1 MKKAAIII
9 LAVLVLAVGGVSAY
23 VAMIDWNEHKD
34 QIAAQFSEVSGKRV
48 VFEGPVSFK
57 IFPSPDL
64 TASNIKIYSREGVNQ
79 DVPLATIDR
88 LVAKLSLWPL
98 LKGNFEVKMM
108 SLIEPK
114 ILMDVDD
121 NGRLNWQ
128 SSITEEQK
136 LNLDNVEIKLD
147 SVLLEKATL
156 NFVNAKH
163 DVDIK
168 LENLNAEV
176 IAPSI
181 FGPYRI
187 EGSYIKD
194 NNPEGFAMSL
204 GRFSESFA
212 TSVNFVLNH
221 PTSETFVRFDGS
233 ILLKNDAINGNLIVE
248 SKKPVDFI
256 NKNFKDV
263 NLGTAY
269 DYPLALSMQLDTNKT
284 KASLSNIVVKYGTTA
299 GAGNILIPLAE
310 EYADEDEEPSR
321 RRAEIG
327 FEMTDLDLTPIAA
340 ALKAGYE
347 KYGAEGAAYNPQ
359 LKFDFIADLKS
370 INTTYNGQTLK
381 NFNLSADYLDNQL
394 TLRNLSA
401 TLPGETEFKVTGDV
415 FADNDEL
422 TYSLQPEYT
431 TNDLQKLLGWLGY
444 QVNQV
449 TQATYKRSTGDA
461 TVEGTLKTV
470 KISPY
475 EISVDKSSFSGNMG
489 IITGER
495 PNVFLEV
502 NADSV
507 NFDNYI
513 PPLPAEEQGGTLAEK
528 INRRFARLGFLNDF
542 DMRLFGKIGLGIY
555 ENIPFENTQFDM
567 DTAQGVL
574 TVSKLNVGAVAN
586 AAVDVSGVLKGMGQS
601 LQFENLKYSLETK
614 DLASFLNKF
623 ALPLPNADLKKLK
636 NFSSKGILTG
646 SPELMAMKTVSR
658 LENID
663 FIYGGQAGKQNG
675 QWVFAGEVDLK
686 APDFVQLVND
696 FNFNYKPKAFSLGIF
711 TLASKVSGTADKFRL
726 TGLNAFVGSNNFKGE
741 LTVDRSLGRPNI
753 TARMDVNKFEL
764 ERFFYNDAPNQENKV
779 TFRAGEAENAAF
791 VARPFLDKS
800 KINYDFYKTF
810 DLNGNFK
817 IASLTYKN
825 EDFRNAALNGVLK
838 DGTLTLGNFAADY
851 NGGQV
856 SGNAE
861 LGMVDMPYLKGEL
874 NLQGQKMAEKSW
886 SGSVYGIKSGILSA
900 QAAFHTGAASEE
912 EMLTGLGA
920 DISYTVEA
928 PVVKGWNLSVV
939 DADLKKRDRS
949 DGLAALVQENLQK
962 GETAFARAAGKVKIA
977 NAQYVF
983 ENAVFEAPGW
993 TVSMTDKGSL
1003 DTWDMDAAFTV
1014 TFPGGKVKP
1023 FGFAMTGPMISPV
1036 LTVDVKTITDTYD
1049 AHWEKV
1055 AADKKAAEDARK
1067 AHLKALMDEQQNY
1080 AKNIQQRLF
1089 KDVIPELE
1097 ARRKMTTD
1105 ADILAKYKEIDDR
1118 VKEVSKGLDEVI
1130 VQGLVPEFDESLPK
1144 ALGEKNSQLDDRSAG
1159 FKNEILG
1166 VYEQDVKK
1174 RINGFYNKI
1183 VDNYNRSKA
1192 DVNTYRD
1199 NYGVFG
1205 RRLAMIKTMLDIE
1218 QDDRVIEMK
1227 KEIEDRLLALDAV
1240 NTQVVKDYI
1249 FMQNSHDLGQ
1259 LEDYAAKIAG
1269 LEVQSAE
1276 DLKLLNEK
1284 IEALFKYS
1292 EEITSAEEKAYDE
1305 KLKQEEIKKKLEEN
1319 TGKISGA
1326 RGEDITVTRDIEEIE
1341 KMEAAKMKED
1351 IPVLDFS
1358 GKTPSGI
1365 VKKPT
1370 IILEGETAAETDDA
1384 ASGSVRTW
1392 QKLEPVGRTFPEVLK
1407 AEEDVVSV
1415 SVEKA
1420 KEPVAAEPVAESEK
1434 PLLKQTLGEI
1444 SKASGKII
1452 RVDD

>member
-1 MKKAAIII
+1 MQFADLAKIILSFCIIDAGEKVLKKAAIII
-9 LAVLVLAVGGVSAY
+9 LAAIILTVGGVSAY
-23 VAMIDWNEHKD
+23 VAMIDWNEHKG

-64 TASNIKIYSREGVNQ
+64 TASNIKVYSREGANR

-98 LKGNFEVKMM
+98 LKGNFEIKMM

-147 SVLLEKATL
+147 SVLLERATL

-204 GRFSESFA
+204 GQFSESFA

-233 ILLKNDAINGNLIVE
+233 VLLKNDAINGNLIVE
-248 SKKPVDFI
+248 SKKPADFI
-256 NKNFKDV
+256 SKNFKDI
-263 NLGTAY
+263 NPGSAY

-284 KASLSNIVVKYGTTA
+284 KVSMSNIVVKYGTTA
-299 GAGNILIPLAE
+299 GAGNILLPLAE
-310 EYADEDEEPSR
+310 EYAVDENNQPSR
-321 RRAEIG
+321 RRVEAG
-327 FEMTDLDLTPIAA
+327 FEMTDLDLTPVAA
-340 ALKAGYE
+340 ALKAGFE
-347 KYGAEGAAYNPQ
+347 KYGKNGAVYNPQ
-359 LKFDFIADLKS
+359 LAFDFIADLKS

-381 NFNLSADYLDNQL
+381 NFNLSIDYLNNQL

-401 TLPGETEFKVTGDV
+401 TLPGETEFKMTGDV

-422 TYSLQPEYT
+422 TYALKPEYT

-444 QVNQV
+444 PVNQV
-449 TQATYKRSTGDA
+449 TQATYKRSAGDA

-470 KISPY
+470 KIAPF

-495 PNVFLEV
+495 PNVFLQV

-513 PPLPAEEQGGTLAEK
+513 PLLPDGEQGGTFAEK

-542 DMRLFGKIGLGIY
+542 DLRLFGKIGLGIY

-567 DTAQGVL
+567 STAQGVL
-574 TVSKLNVGAVAN
+574 TISKLNIDSVAN
-586 AAVDVSGVLKGMGQS
+586 AAVDVAGVLKGMGQT
-601 LQFENLKYSLETK
+601 LQFENLKYGFETK

-646 SPELMAMKTVSR
+646 SPEIMAMKTVSR

-663 FIYGGQAGKQNG
+663 FVYSGQFGKQNG
-675 QWVFAGEVDLK
+675 QWVFAGDVDLR
-686 APDFVQLVND
+686 APDFVQLAND

-711 TLASKVSGTADKFRL
+711 TLAAKVSGTVDRCRFS
-726 TGLNAFVGSNNFKGE
+726 GLNAFVGSNNFRGE
-741 LTVDRSLGRPNI
+741 LLIDRRSERPSI
-753 TARMDVNKFEL
+753 TAQLDINKFEL
-764 ERFFYNDAPNQENKV
+764 ERFFYNDMPNQKNQV
-779 TFRAGEAENAAF
+779 TFRAGETENAVF
-791 VARPFLDKS
+791 MARPFLDKA

-810 DLNGNFK
+810 DLNGKLK
-817 IASLTYKN
+817 ITSLTYKN
-825 EDFRNAALNGVLK
+825 DDFRNAVLNGVLK
-838 DGTLTLGNFAADY
+838 NGVLTLGSFSADY

-861 LGMVDMPYLKGEL
+861 LAMVDVPYLKGEL
-874 NLQGQKMAEKSW
+874 SLQKQKIAEKSW
-886 SGSVYGIKSGILSA
+886 SGNVYGLKSGTMSA
-900 QAAFHTGAASEE
+900 QAAFNTGAASAE
-912 EMLTGLGA
+912 EMLTGLNA
-920 DISYTVEA
+920 DVSYTIDA
-928 PVVKGWNLSVV
+928 PVVKGWNLSVI
-939 DADLKKRDRS
+939 DADLQKRDRS
-949 DGLAALVQENLQK
+949 DGLAALVLENLQK
-962 GETAFARAAGKVKIA
+962 GETAFAAATGRVKVA
-977 NAQYVF
+977 NAQYTF
-983 ENAVFEAPGW
+983 DNAAFAASNYKVA
-993 TVSMTDKGSL
+993 MTNKGSF
-1003 DTWDMDAAFTV
+1003 DTWDMDAVFTV
-1014 TFPGGKVKP
+1014 TFPDNEVKP
-1023 FGFAMTGPMISPV
+1023 FSFAMTGPMISPSV
-1036 LTVDVKTITDTYD
+1036 TVDVKAITDTYD

-1055 AADKKAAEDARK
+1055 AADEKAKEDARK

-1080 AKNIQQRLF
+1080 AKNIQRRLF
-1089 KDVIPELE
+1089 KEVIPELE
-1097 ARRKMTTD
+1097 TRRKMATD
-1105 ADILAKYKEIDDR
+1105 ADILAKYKEIDDQI
-1118 VKEVSKGLDEVI
+1118 KEVSKGLDEVI
-1130 VQGLVPEFDESLPK
+1130 VQGMIPEFDESLPK
-1144 ALGEKNSQLDDRSAG
+1144 ALGEKNSQLDDRSVG
-1159 FKNEILG
+1159 LKNEILA

-1174 RINGFYNKI
+1174 RINDFYNKI
-1183 VDNYNRSKA
+1183 VDNYNQSKA
-1192 DVNTYRD
+1192 DVNAYRD
-1199 NYGVFG
+1199 SYGVFG

-1218 QDDRVIEMK
+1218 QDDKIIEMK
-1227 KEIEDRLLALDAV
+1227 KDVEDRLLALDAV
-1240 NTQVVKDYI
+1240 NSQVVKDYI
-1249 FMQNSHDLGQ
+1249 FMQNSHELEQ
-1259 LEDYAAKIAG
+1259 LEDYAAQIAG
-1269 LEVQSAE
+1269 LEKQSE
-1276 DLKLLNEK
+1276 ENLKALNEK

-1292 EEITSAEEKAYDE
+1292 EEITAAEEKAYEE

-1326 RGEDITVTRDIEEIE
+1326 RGEDIMVTRDIEEIE

-1365 VKKPT
+1365 VKKPM
-1370 IILEGETAAETDDA
+1370 IILEGETAAEADEQKIPEVRREEEKA
-1384 ASGSVRTW
+1384 AS
-1392 QKLEPVGRTFPEVLK
+1392 
-1407 AEEDVVSV
+1407 ANEE
-1415 SVEKA
+1415 K
-1420 KEPVAAEPVAESEK
+1420 KM
-1434 PLLKQTLGEI
+1434 LLKQTLGEI